1 MSGKPYDQQMLILA
15 DKWLHGTITDDEKR
29 IFTEWYNG
37 FNDSFPVTD
46 IEIPPMLKQEIFASI
61 QQEKDRSRIKKTHF
75 FSFRKMGWVAAVIIF
90 LCGILV
96 LWVYNKP
103 ERNLTQHKEGAIHK
117 PLPGTDIAPGTDKAT
132 LTLADGSVIL
142 LDEAKSGNL
151 AEQGNTAIVKVDSGQ
166 LAYKVKG
173 AIKEISYNTLTTPR
187 GGQFHLSLP
196 DGSEV
201 WLNAASSIRFP
212 TAFEGK
218 QRKVSIT
225 GEAYF
230 EIKPNKSM
238 PFVVEVNEHTSVEVL
253 GTHFN
258 INSYTD
264 ESSIKT
270 TLVEGLVKIKSFEK
284 QELITPG
291 QQVQLGENNNIH
303 IIKNADIEEA
313 LAWKNGVFQFHAAGL
328 PSVLRQLS
336 RWYDVDIQYE
346 NDIPKR
352 EFEGEIQRDLSLLQ
366 VLKILEK
373 NKVNFEIKGKI
384 LIVKK

>member
-1 MSGKPYDQQMLILA
+1 MLILA
-15 DKWLHGTITDDEKR
+15 DKWLHGTITDEEKK
-29 IFTEWYNG
+29 IFTAWYNG
-37 FNDSFPVTD
+37 FNDSFPLND
-46 IEIPPMLKQEIFASI
+46 IEIPFMLKQEMLASI
-61 QQEKDRSRIKKTHF
+61 QQEKEESRTRRVHF
-75 FSFRKMGWVAAVIIF
+75 FSLRKIGWAAAAIVA
-90 LCGILV
+90 LCGSLG
-96 LWVYNKP
+96 LWIYNKP
-103 ERNLTQHKEGAIHK
+103 EAHFTQQTIQK
-117 PLPGTDIAPGTDKAT
+117 PLPETDIAPGTNKAT
-132 LTLADGSVIL
+132 LTLADGSIIS
-142 LDEAKSGNL
+142 LDEAKTGNL
-151 AEQGNTAIVKVDSGQ
+151 AEQGNTAIVKLDSGQ
-166 LAYKVKG
+166 LAYQVKG

-230 EIKPNKSM
+230 EIKPDKSM
-238 PFVVEVNEHTSVEVL
+238 PFIVEVNEHTSVEVL

-258 INSYTD
+258 INSYAD

-270 TLVEGLVKIKSFEK
+270 TLVEGLVKVNSFNRH
-284 QELITPG
+284 ELITPG
-291 QQVQLGENNNIH
+291 QQIQLYENNTIEL
-303 IIKNADIEEA
+303 IRQADIEEA
-313 LAWKNGVFQFHAAGL
+313 LAWKNGVFQFHAADL
-328 PSVLRQLS
+328 PFVLRQLS
-336 RWYDVDIQYE
+336 RWYDVDVQYE

-366 VLKILEK
+366 VLKLLEN
-373 NKVNFEIKGKI
+373 NKVNFKIKDKI